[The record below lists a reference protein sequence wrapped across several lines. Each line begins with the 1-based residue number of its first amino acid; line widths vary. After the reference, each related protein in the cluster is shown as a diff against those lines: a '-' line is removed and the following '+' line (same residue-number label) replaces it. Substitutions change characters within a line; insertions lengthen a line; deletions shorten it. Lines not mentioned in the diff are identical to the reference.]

1 MLECQSCGGR
11 YEPILPD
18 GTEYFHAC
26 PPLAQHELQ
35 AAVDRGAVVLPKGE
49 SVDQAFQRR
58 VYERASKR
66 DENVVPAREHNAPAT
81 IKAAGKGALE
91 IVSVSTPAVVVVA
104 DV

>member
-18 GTEYFHAC
+18 GMQYFHVC
-26 PPLAQHELQ
+26 PPLSQSELQ
-35 AAVDRGAVVLPKGE
+35 AAVERGAVVLAKDE
-49 SVDQAFQRR
+49 TVEAAYLTRT
-58 VYERASKR
+58 YERASKR

-81 IKAAGKGALE
+81 IKAAGKGAIE
-91 IVSVSTPAVVVVA
+91 VVSVTPPATVVVA